1 MPPGVVHGSRDFWY
15 SEEASALVDV
25 VGGGLRRRRRAATVR
40 HTLQLPLGIILNP
53 AAGVQN
59 THPVIQRS
67 RPYVAIQVPVVLP
80 KLGGNSFP
88 LCFYLL
94 GLVAS
99 RALDPTSCCVFVILK
114 EV

>member
-1 MPPGVVHGSRDFWY
+1 MPWQALTREDLCLLPEDQTSRRHDGARISNEMPPGVVHESRDFWY

-53 AAGVQN
+53 AARVQN

-67 RPYVAIQVPVVLP
+67 RPYVAIQ
-80 KLGGNSFP
+80 
-88 LCFYLL
+88 
-94 GLVAS
+94 
-99 RALDPTSCCVFVILK
+99 
-114 EV
+114 